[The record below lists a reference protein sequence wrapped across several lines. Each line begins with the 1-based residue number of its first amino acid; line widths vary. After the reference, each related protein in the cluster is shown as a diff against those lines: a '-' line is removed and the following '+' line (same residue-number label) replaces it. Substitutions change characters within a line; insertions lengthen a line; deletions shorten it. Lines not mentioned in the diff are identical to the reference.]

1 MIQPL
6 LIAARMAG
14 REFRSGELSVLIA
27 ALLVA
32 VASSTAI
39 GILGDRLNRTMAQ
52 QAAEFLA
59 ADLVVAGHDPVPADW
74 RSKASELGLRH
85 GQTVVF
91 PSVLTARDE
100 IGEKV
105 LALDAGADDYVTKP
119 FHLAELLARVRSLL
133 HRAKDVPTGLLRVGE
148 LTLDL
153 RNRVLSIGGRKIDL
167 TGRELGLL
175 ELLMRNAGRVVT
187 RTEIL
192 DQVWGMHF
200 DPESNVIEVHM
211 RRLREKLGDVAQALE
226 TVRGQGYRLV
236 LGGDER

>member
-1 MIQPL
+1 MKI
-6 LIAARMAG
+6 LIAEDDRKLQSFVARALSEEGYIVDVCRSGKEAIDQAG
-14 REFRSGELSVLIA
+14 RVAYDLIVLDWMLPEGDGLSVCRSLRR
-27 ALLVA
+27 
-32 VASSTAI
+32 
-39 GILGDRLNRTMAQ
+39 GGNR
-52 QAAEFLA
+52 
-59 ADLVVAGHDPVPADW
+59 VPVMM
-74 RSKASELGLRH
+74 
-85 GQTVVF
+85 
-91 PSVLTARDE
+91 LTARDE
-100 IGEKV
+100 VGEKV

-133 HRAKDVPTGLLRVGE
+133 RRAGDVPTGLLRVGE

-153 RNRVLSIGGRKIDL
+153 RHRVLSIGGRKIDL